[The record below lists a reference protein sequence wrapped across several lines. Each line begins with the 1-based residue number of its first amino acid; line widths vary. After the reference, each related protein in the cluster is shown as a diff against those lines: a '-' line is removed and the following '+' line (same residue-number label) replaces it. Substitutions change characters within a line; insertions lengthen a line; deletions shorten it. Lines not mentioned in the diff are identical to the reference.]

1 MLLYYNNSMRVW
13 DLQDPVNPS
22 ESKKL
27 VSVLLHKSAAETP
40 PWRGLTALLM
50 VSVQENQ
57 YCISLVMNVFFF
69 PLWMRAKGSKNPDD
83 ANVSIL
89 VLMGMF

>member
-1 MLLYYNNSMRVW
+1 M
-13 DLQDPVNPS
+13 
-22 ESKKL
+22 
-27 VSVLLHKSAAETP
+27 SVLLHKSAAETP

-50 VSVQENQ
+50 MVSVQENQ
-57 YCISLVMNVFFF
+57 YCINLVMNVFFF